1 MLATHV
7 LHIRDENAF
16 GTVANEL
23 KISFDRVRV
32 SVKDIITERVTQEV
46 VQYNRKA
53 AEYGSDRARFHL
65 VQPTDLERQL
75 NGNSQAKGE
84 GRKPVD
90 LDKQIDVALKAFQ
103 GNGFFI
109 LIDDLQAE
117 TLEQEVEIKADTLV
131 SFVKLTPLVGG

>member
-1 MLATHV
+1 MPATHE
-7 LHIRDENAF
+7 LLIRDENAF

-23 KISFDRVRV
+23 KIRFDRVRV
-32 SVKDIITERVTQEV
+32 TVRDIITERVTQEV
-46 VQYNRKA
+46 VNYNRKA
-53 AEYGSDRARFHL
+53 AEYGADHARFHL

-75 NGNSQAKGE
+75 NGSAQAKGE
-84 GRKPVD
+84 GRKLVD

-103 GNGFFI
+103 SNGFFI

-117 TLEQEVEIKADTLV
+117 TLEQIVEIKVGTLV